1 MSKTYQVGDVIRD
14 DDYKHLPIG
23 TEVCEMGE
31 SIQDSTLCKTTKK
44 VWVSLGGFVYKN
56 RALFDPRIITRL
68 PETAAEDFVNEP
80 PHYKIKDGVDVI
92 DVIEALAK
100 DDWYFGS
107 AIKYLLRHKA
117 KGNPKQDLEKCR
129 WMIDKMLEG
138 LS

>member
-1 MSKTYQVGDVIRD
+1 LSKTYQVGDVIRD

-23 TEVCEMGE
+23 TEACKPYLTR
-31 SIQDSTLCKTTKK
+31 DDPLCKTTKK
-44 VWVSLGGFVYKN
+44 AWVSVSGFTCRN
-56 RALFDPRIITRL
+56 DDLFDPRTITKL

-80 PHYKIKDGVDVI
+80 PHYKIKDGVEVI

>member
-1 MSKTYQVGDVIRD
+1 MSKTYQVGDVIQD
-14 DDYKHLPIG
+14 HDYKHLPIG

-31 SIQDSTLCKTTKK
+31 SIQDSPLCKVSKNR
-44 VWVSLGGFVYKN
+44 WVSLAGYVRKN
-56 RALFDPRIITRL
+56 SGLFNPRIITKL

-80 PHYKIKDGVDVI
+80 PHYKIKDGVEVI

>member
-1 MSKTYQVGDVIRD
+1 MSKIYKVGDTVLD
-14 DDYKHLPIG
+14 GDYKHLPIG
-23 TEVCEMGE
+23 TEVHDPSLGTT
-31 SIQDSTLCKTTKK
+31 DDPLCKVSKNR
-44 VWVSLGGFVYKN
+44 WVSVQGYVRKN
-56 RALFDPRIITRL
+56 SDLLLPRTITKL
-68 PETAAEDFVNEP
+68 PEPDPEDVVNQP
-80 PHYKIKDGVDVI
+80 PHYKIKDGVEVI

>member
-1 MSKTYQVGDVIRD
+1 MKKGFQLKLQPNGSMDLNPYVYEFAEALVSKVREELGA
-14 DDYKHLPIG
+14 
-23 TEVCEMGE
+23 
-31 SIQDSTLCKTTKK
+31 TT
-44 VWVSLGGFVYKN
+44 
-56 RALFDPRIITRL
+56 
-68 PETAAEDFVNEP
+68 PEQGVDFVNEP
-80 PHYKIKDGVDVI
+80 PHYKIKDGVEVI

>member
-1 MSKTYQVGDVIRD
+1 VGDVIRD

-23 TEVCEMGE
+23 TEAGNPDL
-31 SIQDSTLCKTTKK
+31 SWDDPLCKTTKK
-44 VWVSLGGFVYKN
+44 AWVSSKGFVRRN
-56 RALFDPRIITRL
+56 SDLFDPRIITRL
-68 PETAAEDFVNEP
+68 PKPAAEDFVNEP
-80 PHYKIKDGVDVI
+80 PHYKIKDGVEVI